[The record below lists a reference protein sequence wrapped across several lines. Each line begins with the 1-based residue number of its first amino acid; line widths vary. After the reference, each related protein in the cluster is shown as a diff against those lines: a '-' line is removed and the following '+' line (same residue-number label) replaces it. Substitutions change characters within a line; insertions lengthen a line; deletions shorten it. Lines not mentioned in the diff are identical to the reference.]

1 MTYADLIALAREDE
15 RELVHVDIE
24 NGRAL
29 VRMDEP
35 ERLNALSAPMAVQ
48 LNDALAAVAADPD
61 VRFVVLTGT
70 DPGFCAG
77 GDLKLMRDVAHP
89 MARESEEGT
98 HAMWRFIRGQFGGV
112 VRTIARTDKPVIAAV
127 NGAAAGVGLAFALA
141 SDLLLLSDRA
151 RLVLAFGRIGLVP
164 EVGTSW
170 LLTRRLGH
178 HRAFAVFASGEPL
191 GAQEAY
197 ALGIGTEVVPHDE
210 LLARAG
216 TWCERLDAVPAPA
229 LAMTKPLLRQ
239 AADLT
244 WEQALAMEEYAEPT
258 LFTTAGH
265 QRAVNALLSGDGA
278 SGASSRTGAPA

>member
-1 MTYADLIALAREDE
+1 
-15 RELVHVDIE
+15 
-24 NGRAL
+24 
-29 VRMDEP
+29 
-35 ERLNALSAPMAVQ
+35 MAVQ
-48 LNDALAAVAADPD
+48 LNDALSAVAADPE
-61 VRFVVLTGT
+61 VRSIVLTGT

-89 MARESEEGT
+89 GAVDEDEGT
-98 HAMWRFIRGQFGGV
+98 YAMWRFIRGQFGGV

-127 NGAAAGVGLAFALA
+127 NGAAAGVGLAF
-141 SDLLLLSDRA
+141 
-151 RLVLAFGRIGLVP
+151 GRIGLVP

-170 LLTRRLGH
+170 LLARRLGH
-178 HRAFAVFASGEPL
+178 HRAFAVFAAGEPL

-197 ALGIGTEVVPHDE
+197 DLGIGTEVVAHDE
-210 LLARAG
+210 LLARADA
-216 TWCERLDAVPAPA
+216 WCDRLDAVPAPA

-244 WEQALAMEEYAEPT
+244 WEQALAMEEYAEPN

-265 QRAVNALLSGDGA
+265 RRAVNALLSGGA

>member
-1 MTYADLIALAREDE
+1 MTYADLIALAREED
-15 RELVHVDIE
+15 RELVHVDVDD
-24 NGRAL
+24 GRAL

-35 ERLNALSAPMAVQ
+35 GRLNALSAAMAVQ
-48 LNDALAAVAADPD
+48 LNDALSAVAADPE
-61 VRFVVLTGT
+61 VRSIVLTGT

-89 MARESEEGT
+89 GAVDEDEGT
-98 HAMWRFIRGQFGGV
+98 YAMWRFIRGQFGGV

-141 SDLLLLSDRA
+141 SDLLLVSDRA

-170 LLTRRLGH
+170 LLARRLGH
-178 HRAFAVFASGEPL
+178 HRAFAVFAAGEPL

-197 ALGIGTEVVPHDE
+197 DLGIGTEVVAHDE
-210 LLARAG
+210 LLARADA
-216 TWCERLDAVPAPA
+216 WCDRLDAVPAPA

-244 WEQALAMEEYAEPT
+244 WEQALAMEEYAEPN

-265 QRAVNALLSGDGA
+265 RRAVNALLSGGA